1 MTIRSA
7 TALAAAALL
16 AAAEAEALQRV
27 RLDDGGQAAVVISR
41 RDLNRIAVEGDG
53 IASVWARKSQAEI
66 TPDPDGGDV
75 FVRPRTAQA
84 LTLYVRTASGRTY
97 TLLAMPKDVPG
108 ETILIRS
115 GRALEARPSAA
126 GPRQLPRLERIKRV
140 IRAMAEGD
148 RRYARTP
155 LGREIPLWREARTEL
170 VEAWPG
176 DLRGELW
183 RLENTSGA
191 EMRLD
196 EREWAAVLDGVQAVA
211 IERHVLAPGEATRVY
226 LVRTLRRKEKET
238 GDGDGP

>member
-226 LVRTLRRKEKET
+226 LVRTLRRKEA

>member
-7 TALAAAALL
+7 TVLAAAALTL
-16 AAAEAEALQRV
+16 AAAEAEAVQRV
-27 RLDDGGQAAVVISR
+27 RLDDGGQAAVVVSR
-41 RDLNRIAVEGDG
+41 RDLNRIAVEGEA

-108 ETILIRS
+108 ETILI
-115 GRALEARPSAA
+115 GRARALDARPSAA
-126 GPRQLPRLERIKRV
+126 GPRQLPRLERIKRLV
-140 IRAMAEGD
+140 RAMAEGD

-176 DLRGELW
+176 ELRGEVW
-183 RLENTSGA
+183 RLENASGA

-211 IERHVLAPGEATRVY
+211 IERHVLAPGEATRVF
-226 LVRTLRRKEKET
+226 LVRSLAREEEAR
-238 GDGDGP
+238 DGR